1 LADGLFLW
9 PEAPV
14 YRAEQGGFAM
24 AEVVAAALT
33 DQLYAKLQKE
43 QFVLLSTID
52 AETGGPWVSAVSWV
66 YAPDPGRIRV
76 AVGHRSRIVA
86 NVEANPRVVL
96 TVVGPDATYAVFG
109 RAQVAEKPM
118 EGVVIQL
125 ARIDV
130 MVEEVRN
137 VMFYGAKIVQEP
149 AYEKTYDEEAAAKL
163 DRQVLGALQR

>member
-1 LADGLFLW
+1 
-9 PEAPV
+9 
-14 YRAEQGGFAM
+14 M
-24 AEVVAAALT
+24 AEVIADVLT
-33 DQLYAKLQKE
+33 EPLLEKLQRE

-66 YAPDPGRIRV
+66 YAPEPGQIRL

-96 TVVGPDATYAVFG
+96 TVVGPDSTYAVYG

-118 EGVVIQL
+118 EGVVIKL

-130 MVEEVRN
+130 SVEAVRN
-137 VMFYGAKIVQEP
+137 AMFYGARIVQEP

-163 DRQVLGALQR
+163 DHQVLNALRK